1 MGINKNK
8 MIVENKKKKIL
19 ISLKKA
25 KTSLD
30 KILTMVEDDH
40 YCISV
45 MQQNLAVIGLLRSAH
60 EMLMSN
66 HFNTCFK
73 SAILS
78 KNEKKR
84 QEMTEEILKL
94 INIYNK

>member
-1 MGINKNK
+1 MTAKDN
-8 MIVENKKKKIL
+8 KKKIL
-19 ISLKKA
+19 TNFRKAGSLLKKV
-25 KTSLD
+25 TE
-30 KILTMVEDDH
+30 MVEDDH
-40 YCISV
+40 YCIEV

-60 EMLMSN
+60 EKLMNN

-78 KNEKKR
+78 KNEKKQR
-84 QEMTEEILKL
+84 QMTEEILKV